1 MLTGKRHWKLILV
14 IILLLGFGGISSLYA
29 ESTLSGSILSSVI
42 VSDPTPQVGD
52 EIKVDIIIDVTDV
65 DPPDDSLGSFTGHL
79 KWDPSVIA
87 YKSNSGIKDPFSGI
101 VNSMG
106 DHLIFNGAQ
115 AMGAQGSSNV
125 VTITFEAINPGSS
138 DIELEYSAMAAAF
151 TFVDMLP
158 ILTIEEGTVQIEEP
172 AINSFLPLILSG
184 NSGS

>member
-1 MLTGKRHWKLILV
+1 MLTGKCHWKLILV